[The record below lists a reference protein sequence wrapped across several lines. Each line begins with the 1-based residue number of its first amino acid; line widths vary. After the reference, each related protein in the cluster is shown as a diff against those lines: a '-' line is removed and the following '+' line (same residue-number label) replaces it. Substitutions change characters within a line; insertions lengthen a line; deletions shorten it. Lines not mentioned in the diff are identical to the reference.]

1 MKRIELRPYDWYIW
15 EAEGKKYLYQVRFDT
30 FFLDDDVI
38 SNFRGVPILK
48 ETLKRNGFIINEKD
62 NYAVFIDRFVA
73 SNTFT
78 QFRNFISIN
87 LNPPYNVMVSYQYED
102 SNNNLVTN
110 TITAT
115 NVRHIHQLQ
124 HMLID
129 SESTKEIYVSEK
141 HFVI

>member
-1 MKRIELRPYDWYIW
+1 MKRIELRPYDWCIW
-15 EAEGKKYLYQVRFDT
+15 EAEGKKCLYQVRFDT
-30 FFLDDDVI
+30 FLLDDDVI

-62 NYAVFIDRFVA
+62 NYAVFIDKFVA

-115 NVRHIHQLQ
+115 NVRYIHQLQ

-129 SESTKEIYVSEK
+129 SESTKEIYVNEK
-141 HFVI
+141 HFAV